1 MGTGSGPG
9 SVRSRHES
17 SATRSTFRASFR
29 PGEIESEPS
38 KEGAIDDAVVVVVV
52 VVVAMRRW
60 SMVTRMTTTMMETV
74 PVRRTSG

>member
-52 VVVAMRRW
+52 AMRRW

-74 PVRRTSG
+74 RVRRTSG